1 MHLLGGWIATTGGA
15 LNLSTTVAATT
26 GNIWWWVLGIAA
38 IVGLVWWWAAA
49 SGSAQRTAAGGPAD
63 PTNHGD
69 GDPGQADNP
78 PPSGDGGGQG

>member
-1 MHLLGGWIATTGGA
+1 MGGWIAATGGA

-49 SGSAQRTAAGGPAD
+49 SGSAQRTTAGGPAD
-63 PTNHGD
+63 PANHDDRD
-69 GDPGQADNP
+69 GDPGQADSP